1 MASLILRKAWRLSG
15 IIFPLIYYFS
25 NKITTI
31 FIIVP
36 FLCIFIVIEIL
47 RFYLFRFNERLFNIF
62 RYILEE
68 KERKSLLT
76 TTWFLLSTFLT
87 VALFRKE
94 IAIMAVLF
102 LIFGDSASSFFGL
115 RFGRTKIMGN
125 RSLEGSLAFFITCL
139 MVGIIMHFTKVSL
152 SWLVIIL
159 GALAATLAELL
170 SLSLDDNFTIALFSG
185 IIMTIVSKLIG

>member
-1 MASLILRKAWRLSG
+1 MASLILRKTWRLCG

-36 FLCIFIVIEIL
+36 FLCIFVVIEIL

-102 LIFGDSASSFFGL
+102 LIFGDSASNFFGL

-152 SWLVIIL
+152 AWLVIIL

-170 SLSLDDNFTIALFSG
+170 PLSLDDNFTIALFSG
-185 IIMTIVSKLIG
+185 IIMTLVYKLL